1 MDDKHNRKIKEIFKW
16 NYQSIMRCIN
26 PSWNYLK
33 DGQQHTLKELK
44 QYVSK
49 YFKLT
54 EEQLLEMLPSGR
66 QTVFVN
72 RIGWA
77 RTYLK
82 KAGLIDSPARAT
94 FIITN
99 DGLDVL
105 KDNPAVI
112 DSNYLM
118 KFESFQE
125 FQNGSA
131 DVESANVPVN
141 DTKDTP
147 DDTFEESF
155 RKINKSLADDL
166 LGEVVKL
173 SPTAFEQMV
182 IDLLSKMGYGAF
194 ENAGKTTSITQDE
207 GIDGIIMEDKL
218 GFNLIYIQ
226 AKKWSLD
233 STVGRPDVQNFVG
246 AISGKGGKGLFVT
259 TAKFSKQAS
268 EYAKHQHII
277 LIDGEKLAKLMIEH
291 NFGVTVKKVFEIKA
305 IDTDVFNE
313 YLEG

>member
-1 MDDKHNRKIKEIFKW
+1 MELPKYYEMHKPFLE
-16 NYQSIMRCIN
+16 
-26 PSWNYLK
+26 YLK
-33 DGQQHTLKELK
+33 DGQLHTLKELK
-44 QYVSK
+44 QYVSR
-49 YFKLT
+49 YFNLT
-54 EEQLLEMLPSGR
+54 EESLSEMLPSGR

-82 KAGLIDSPARAT
+82 KAGLIDSPERAIFT
-94 FIITN
+94 ITS
-99 DGLDVL
+99 DGLEVL
-105 KDNPAVI
+105 NENLPVI

-118 KFESFQE
+118 RFESFRE
-125 FQNGSA
+125 FQGVVSEKKTNW
-131 DVESANVPVN
+131 
-141 DTKDTP
+141 DTSINTNDTP
-147 DDTFEESF
+147 DDTFEDSF

-166 LGEVVKL
+166 LVEVVKL
-173 SPTAFEQMV
+173 SPIAFEQMV

-194 ENAGKTTSITQDE
+194 ENAGKTTSITGDE

-226 AKKWSLD
+226 AKRWALS
-233 STVGRPDVQNFVG
+233 SSVGRPDVQSFVG

-259 TAKFSKQAS
+259 TSKFSKQAS
-268 EYAKHQHII
+268 EYANHQHVI

-291 NFGVTVKKVFEIKA
+291 NFGVAVKKVFEIKA

-313 YLEG
+313 YLE

>member
-1 MDDKHNRKIKEIFKW
+1 MELPKYYEMHKPFLE
-16 NYQSIMRCIN
+16 
-26 PSWNYLK
+26 YLK
-33 DGQQHTLKELK
+33 DGKQHTLKELK

-54 EEQLLEMLPSGR
+54 EEQLSEMLPSGR

-94 FIITN
+94 FMITN
-99 DGLDVL
+99 AGLEVL
-105 KDNPAVI
+105 KDNLTVI

-118 KFESFQE
+118 KFESFRE
-125 FQNGSA
+125 FQNGSLDMSIDSEA
-131 DVESANVPVN
+131 SN

-155 RKINKSLADDL
+155 RRINKSLADDL
-166 LGEVVKL
+166 LGEVVKI

-182 IDLLSKMGYGAF
+182 IDLLSKMGYGSF
-194 ENAGKTTSITQDE
+194 ENASKTTAITGDA
-207 GIDGIIMEDKL
+207 GIDGVIMEDKL

-259 TAKFSKQAS
+259 TAKFSKQAV

-277 LIDGEKLAKLMIEH
+277 LIDGEKLTKLMIEH